1 MAPDVTF
8 DDMVQ
13 DAEYINDSI
22 RKTTRL
28 DKGKLVSSGFSGTK
42 AEIPT
47 TIQETPQH
55 EVKNKSSHVWSY
67 IMRQAQEQVILYPI
81 QVSTYGL

>member
-28 DKGKLVSSGFSGTK
+28 DKGKLVSNGFSGTK
-42 AEIPT
+42 AES
-47 TIQETPQH
+47 PQF
-55 EVKNKSSHVWSY
+55 KKLPNMS
-67 IMRQAQEQVILYPI
+67 
-81 QVSTYGL
+81 